1 MHKSLANT
9 PQSPHTSPNSL
20 DSTPQ
25 NPTRQDSA
33 STPLTTHAKAQL
45 ESLQHEHNLRTITDY
60 AHRGIYLH
68 KPALPNAPESTPQ
81 SPLLNLTSNDYL
93 GLADASYA
101 IISQPNPQHTSSATP
116 DDFALKLAQRFWEF
130 IEREGIGE
138 QDLRFGSG
146 SSRLLSGGSP
156 VWEAFE
162 AHLQACFAP
171 KSALLFNS
179 GYHLNCSCLA
189 ALARVESTLILI
201 DEYAH
206 ASMFDG
212 LLLGKSL
219 NPALRFKRFKHN
231 NIAHVSALLESSHKD
246 FAHII
251 IVSEALFS
259 MEGDLCDLAGLVAL
273 KRAYPNALLYLD
285 EAHSLGVVSELGLAH
300 SMNYAAE
307 VDFLVLTFGK
317 ALGSVG
323 ACMLCARPL
332 RELFVNL
339 ARGLIY
345 STALPPINI
354 AFSYFAFTL
363 LGELEP
369 KREKIRALSQ
379 HTRAQLTSIAR
390 ALCLPEQGVL
400 GELQIISL
408 VLGANK
414 RAIACEK
421 ALESS
426 GIFAKAIKSPTIP
439 RGSARI
445 RLCLHANLPD
455 LAPLFDALESYANR
469 L

>member
-1 MHKSLANT
+1 MAKSLSNT
-9 PQSPHTSPNSL
+9 PQSTS
-20 DSTPQ
+20 
-25 NPTRQDSA
+25 
-33 STPLTTHAKAQL
+33 LTTRAHTQL
-45 ESLQHEHNLRTITDY
+45 ESLQRAHNLRTITDY
-60 AHRGIYLH
+60 AHHGIYLQ
-68 KPALPNAPESTPQ
+68 KPKSPNPQTTPESTPQ
-81 SPLLNLTSNDYL
+81 SPLLLNLTSNDYL
-93 GLADASYA
+93 GLAGASHA
-101 IISQPNPQHTSSATP
+101 ILTHQNLNRPGNATP
-116 DDFALKLAQRFWEF
+116 DDSALTLAQRFWEF
-130 IEREGIGE
+130 VRQKGIRE

-162 AHLQACFAP
+162 AHLQTCFAQ

-189 ALARVESTLILI
+189 ALGRLESTLILI

-219 NPALRFKRFKHN
+219 NPALRWKRFKHN
-231 NIAHVSALLESSHKD
+231 DIAHLSALLESSHKN

-273 KRAYPNALLYLD
+273 KRTYPNALLYLD
-285 EAHSLGVVSELGLAH
+285 EAHSLGVVSELGLCA
-300 SMNYAAE
+300 SMGYITE

-379 HTRAQLTSIAR
+379 HTRAQLESIAHKIR
-390 ALCLPEQGVL
+390 LPDNAEWQVL
-400 GELQIISL
+400 GDLQIISL
-408 VLGANK
+408 VLGANE
-414 RAIACEK
+414 RAIACER

-439 RGSARI
+439 HGSARI
-445 RLCLHANLPD
+445 RLCLHADLPN
-455 LAPLFDALESYANR
+455 LAPLFDALESYANH